1 MGGAPELKTSRR
13 DPFLTVFGMAAR
25 LHPHEQSLAAPHSP
39 PGYPN
44 ACCSAVIPVWACR
57 KPCTEIEQKKNIQ
70 RGLVVAVKTLPAIV
84 ACTGAV
90 VRASENSSPEALLTL
105 RLKTGSGD
113 EVLLPLSEQATRQ
126 LQKVVA
132 EFNRT
137 RDLLFVEA
145 RAAAS
150 ATLQ

>member
-1 MGGAPELKTSRR
+1 VRWFRHGACAELCAIAT
-13 DPFLTVFGMAAR
+13 
-25 LHPHEQSLAAPHSP
+25 
-39 PGYPN
+39 
-44 ACCSAVIPVWACR
+44 
-57 KPCTEIEQKKNIQ
+57 IEHNKNYKKGIG
-70 RGLVVAVKTLPAIV
+70 RGCEEPSGIV

-90 VRASENSSPEALLTL
+90 VQASENSSPEALLTL

-113 EVLLPLSEQATRQ
+113 EVLLPLSECATPQ
-126 LQKVVA
+126 LQRVVA

-137 RDLLFVEA
+137 RDLLFVEE